1 MVAAS
6 PGNRKAVAVLGMAAS
21 VLPYGDEVSGPQ
33 RRGCQMTL
41 AMQVPTIVVIGD
53 TWVPSLLA
61 HWGMRG
67 LHHQA
72 WFM

>member
-21 VLPYGDEVSGPQ
+21 VLPYGEEVSGPQ

-41 AMQVPTIVVIGD
+41 AIGD